1 MDIRAARFA
10 DAAEAIVRQIET
22 KAAVTTYM
30 HRSHRSRGEFT
41 SSGDVFPVWE
51 NRKWYGSQFGRKD
64 PTGRLTFH
72 ITNNETGDTVPL
84 PANVP
89 RYYVDCAG
97 FVRELLSSVFPPG
110 GGFDPKAPLLRRA
123 QSRASAV
130 AGDHHV
136 HSPRNYPRA
145 FIFFHEFES
154 DRCPPIE
161 HCVSG
166 QHDWGRVLNPQS
178 LRRGDVVVQIYP
190 PGPLAKHTGHIWVV
204 ISNPDARGSYWSAES
219 SFGDGVRQH
228 RRNVADI
235 NSDNFT
241 IGRLVEEF
249 ASVAHAAG
257 GAAAAFPRTPTHR
270 VRSSVLQGTKM
281 KCGPDLDSHEVC
293 KIPPKTHL
301 IALERCESQR
311 RIRVQTM
318 TGAKGWVT
326 KKFLSADDDA
336 QHPQQYSESGC
347 RVGPLGAYVRKN
359 ADVSDAGGDNPVHMQ
374 LWPNEPLTKIAER
387 LKVEFTDA
395 AGARREGW
403 VSAWYLERIT
413 DPAPS
418 ALKGKRKRT

>member
-1 MDIRAARFA
+1 MDTRAGRFA

-22 KAAVTTYM
+22 NAAVSTYM

-51 NRKWYGSQFGRKD
+51 NRKWYGSQFGRED
-64 PTGRLTFH
+64 PTGRLNFH
-72 ITNNETGDTVPL
+72 ITNSETCDTVPL
-84 PANVP
+84 PADVP

-97 FVRELLSSVFPPG
+97 FVRELLSSVFPPAE
-110 GGFDPKAPLLRRA
+110 GFDPKAHLLRRA
-123 QSRASAV
+123 QSRAAAV
-130 AGDHHV
+130 AGDRHV

-154 DRCPPIE
+154 DRCPPFE
-161 HCVSG
+161 HCVPG
-166 QHDWGRVLNPQS
+166 QHDWGRVSNARS
-178 LRRGDVVVQIYP
+178 LQRGDVVVQVYP

-204 ISNPDARGSYWSAES
+204 ISNPDARGNYWCAES
-219 SFGDGVRQH
+219 TFGVGVQRY

-235 NSDNFT
+235 NGDNFT
-241 IGRLVEEF
+241 IGRIVEEF
-249 ASVAHAAG
+249 ANV
-257 GAAAAFPRTPTHR
+257 FPRTPTHR
-270 VRSSVLQGTKM
+270 VRSGLSKGTLM
-281 KCGPDLDSHEVC
+281 KQSPDLDSKEVC
-293 KIPPKTHL
+293 NVPPQTHL

-318 TGAKGWVT
+318 TGDKGWVT
-326 KKFLSADDDA
+326 KKFLSVDDDA
-336 QHPQQYSESGC
+336 HHPQQYSEYGC
-347 RVGPLGAYVRKN
+347 RVGPLGAYLRKK
-359 ADVSDAGGDNPVHMQ
+359 ADVAGGGNPVHM
-374 LWPNEPLTKIAER
+374 LLKPNEPLKKIAER

-403 VSAWYLERIT
+403 VSAWYLECII